1 MKTTIIDAVENIPA
15 CEEGKTLIL
24 FYEDGEVVA
33 TQDWAVRERIE
44 IYNYNKEWHDYYL
57 KVGIVKIVVLEEEN
71 V

>member
-1 MKTTIIDAVENIPA
+1 MKTTTIDAVENIPA

-44 IYNYNKEWHDYYL
+44 IYNYNKEWYDYYL
-57 KVGIVKIVVLEEEN
+57 KAGIAKIVVLEEEN